1 MTEPL
6 VLTELRE
13 PGIAVVTLNRP
24 DQLNAW
30 GADMSVDFFAAVDAA
45 AADPAVRVIVITGA
59 GKGFC
64 AGASM
69 DALNAIRDNPSA
81 GAGPATGERRLDDLM
96 MLPKPV
102 IAAIN
107 GAVAGIGF
115 SLTLFCDLR
124 FSTTTAKFTT
134 SFARRGLIAEYG
146 TAWTLPRLVGT
157 ARAMDLLL
165 SGRVITGTEADAMG
179 LVNAAL
185 EPEALLDHVMA
196 YATDLAVN
204 GCPTSW
210 AVMKSQI
217 LRDSNRPLVES
228 VDDAISLMNVSVTRD
243 DFQEGVQSF
252 LDRRPPAF
260 APYSNQ
266 GA

>member
-6 VLTELRE
+6 VLSEIRD
-13 PGIAVVTLNRP
+13 PGTALITLNRP

-30 GADMSVDFFAAVDAA
+30 DAEMSVEFFSAFDAA
-45 AADPAVRVIVITGA
+45 IGDQTVRVIVITGS

-69 DALNAIRDNPSA
+69 TALNAIRDNPA
-81 GAGPATGERRLDDLM
+81 NGAGPATGVRRLDELATS
-96 MLPKPV
+96 PKPIV
-102 IAAIN
+102 AAIN

-115 SLTLFCDLR
+115 SLSLFCDLR
-124 FSTTTAKFTT
+124 FTANTAKFTT

-146 TAWTLPRLVGT
+146 CSWTLPRLIGT

-165 SGRVITGTEADAMG
+165 SARVITGSEAASMG

-185 EPEALLDHVMA
+185 EPDDLLPHVLA
-196 YATDLAVN
+196 YAADVAVN
-204 GCPTSW
+204 ACPTSW
-210 AVMKSQI
+210 SIIKQQV
-217 LRDSNRPLVES
+217 LRDSVRPLDEATS
-228 VDDAISLMNVSVTRD
+228 SAIELMNASIVRD

-260 APYSNQ
+260 APYS
-266 GA
+266 AD